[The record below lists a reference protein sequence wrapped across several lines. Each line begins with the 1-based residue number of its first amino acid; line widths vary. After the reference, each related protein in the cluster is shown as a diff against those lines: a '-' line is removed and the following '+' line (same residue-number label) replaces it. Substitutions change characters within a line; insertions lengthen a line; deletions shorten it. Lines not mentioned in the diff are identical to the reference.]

1 MLDDKLAERCG
12 RVRDIQQSGR
22 EMGSSK
28 VQQAYA
34 DSVDGTSFVRFDR
47 RRFLIAL
54 GAISAAAIGCS
65 TDHLAPTG
73 PDMSGADPAVRPQDD
88 LYRHVNGR
96 WLREYQLPP
105 ERASFGAWDEPGER
119 IEPQL
124 KEILESIG
132 AGASGADGQKLRDM
146 YHNLLDRET
155 IEELGI
161 TPVAGLLGDIDGAAT
176 KPDLARVMG
185 QLHAVASRGLMHG
198 VASVGLIE
206 LAVGTDSR
214 DATRYRPFIAQ
225 SGLGLP
231 NESYYREPRYADI
244 RARYRMYLEW
254 VARDAGLEDPV
265 GSAARVADLENR
277 IAAQHWENARAGDP
291 VETYN
296 PYSWEQLR
304 SVAPGFD
311 WDGWLAPISDQPD
324 SFGTVIVRQP
334 SFVTAIGR
342 LWEELPIDLWREYL
356 RVSVVRTFAPYLPK
370 DIADRHFDFFGT
382 TVEGQQQQP
391 PRWKWAIEVL
401 NQNLGELLGKHW
413 VAAYFPPEAKAEVR
427 ELVSDL
433 KAACRIRFER
443 SDWMSPSTRA
453 AAVAKLEKME
463 TLIGY
468 PERWRDYSKVTVT
481 KGELIKSLLS
491 VNIAETGRRVDQL
504 GNPVDSG
511 EWYLTPQSVN
521 AGYDLSLNQIVFP
534 AGILQRPY
542 FDKDAARAVNYGG
555 IGAVI
560 GHEIGHA
567 FDDLGSKYDADG
579 NQRDWWAPQ
588 DRAAFEMKIKALI
601 EQYNV
606 LVPDLLPAHRV
617 DGALTVGQNLAD
629 LHGLLLAVTAY
640 QIAER
645 TQGVANPDYTPV
657 FQSYARIRREKIR
670 PEALAARMAA
680 YQDAPSEF
688 RCNQVIRNI
697 PEFYTTFGVR
707 PTDKLFLSEQQ
718 RVVL

>member
-1 MLDDKLAERCG
+1 MDGFG
-12 RVRDIQQSGR
+12 RRP
-22 EMGSSK
+22 
-28 VQQAYA
+28 
-34 DSVDGTSFVRFDR
+34 
-47 RRFLIAL
+47 FLLAL
-54 GAISAAAIGCS
+54 GAIPAALFACS
-65 TDHLAPTG
+65 TQHSAPTG

-105 ERASFGAWDEPGER
+105 DRASFGAWDEPSER

-124 KEILESIG
+124 REILESIG
-132 AGASGADGQKLRDM
+132 AGASGAEEQKLRDM
-146 YHNLLDRET
+146 YRNLLDREA
-155 IEELGI
+155 IEKLGLSPI
-161 TPVAGLLGDIDGAAT
+161 AGLLADIDGAAT
-176 KPDLARVMG
+176 KADLARVMG
-185 QLHAVASRGLMHG
+185 RLHAIASRGLMHA
-198 VASVGLIE
+198 VASVGPME
-206 LAVGTDSR
+206 LTVGTDNT

-231 NESYYREPRYADI
+231 NESYYREPQHADI
-244 RARYRMYLEW
+244 RARYRAYLESI
-254 VARDAGLEDPV
+254 ARGAGLGDPV
-265 GSAARVADLENR
+265 GSAARVADLEQR
-277 IAAQHWENARAGDP
+277 IAAQHWDNARAGDP
-291 VETYN
+291 IATYN
-296 PYSWEQLR
+296 PHSWDQLR
-304 SVAPGFD
+304 SLAPGFD
-311 WDGWLAPISDQPD
+311 WDGWLAAISDRSD
-324 SFGTVIVRQP
+324 SFDTVIVRQP
-334 SFVTAIGR
+334 SFVTAVGR
-342 LWEELPIDLWREYL
+342 LWEEVPPGVWCEYL
-356 RVSVVRTFAPYLPK
+356 RLAVVRTFAPYLPT

-382 TVEGQQQQP
+382 TIEGQQQRP

-401 NQNLGELLGKHW
+401 GHTLGELLGKHW
-413 VAAYFPPEAKAEVR
+413 LAKYFPPEAKSGVL

-433 KAACRIRFER
+433 KAACRARFER
-443 SDWMSPSTRA
+443 SDWMSPPTRA
-453 AAVAKLEKME
+453 AAIAKLEKME

-468 PERWRDYSKVTVT
+468 PERWRDYSGVTVIP
-481 KGELIKSLLS
+481 GELITSLLS
-491 VNIAETGRRVDQL
+491 INIAETRRQVGQL
-504 GNPVDSG
+504 GRPVDRG
-511 EWYLTPQSVN
+511 DWYLTPQSVN

-567 FDDLGSKYDADG
+567 FDDLGSKYDGDG
-579 NQRDWWAPQ
+579 KQRDWWAPQ
-588 DRAAFEMKIKALI
+588 DRAAFEKKIKALI

-606 LVPDLLPAHRV
+606 LVPDLLPEHHV

-640 QIAER
+640 EITER
-645 TQGVANPDYTPV
+645 ARGVVNPDYAAV

-670 PEALAARMAA
+670 PEALAARLAT

-697 PEFYTTFGVR
+697 PEFYTAFGVR
-707 PTDKLFLSEQQ
+707 PTDKLFLPEEQ